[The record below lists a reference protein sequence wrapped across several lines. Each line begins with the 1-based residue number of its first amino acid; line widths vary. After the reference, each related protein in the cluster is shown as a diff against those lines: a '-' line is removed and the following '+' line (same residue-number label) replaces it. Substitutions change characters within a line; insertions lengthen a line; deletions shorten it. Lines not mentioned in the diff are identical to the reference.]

1 MSTRRNIEEGER
13 ASLTIG
19 DLAERVGMT
28 VRNLREWRT
37 LGLLPPA
44 ELRGRV
50 GYYDEAVVARVERI
64 KKLHEQG
71 FPLELIRRMLE
82 ASDGYGDDVMG
93 LASALR
99 APFRDEEAPVVDL
112 VELARRWGSV
122 NPAQLRRAEK
132 LGLIRRRR
140 GGRYEFTSARVARV
154 GEALHELGLSL
165 KETLDATAEI
175 RAHTDAIARLFEDV
189 WMKHIWEPFLAS
201 GAPDEKLPELRQTLA
216 EVQPLARDAVMALF
230 TVAMEAKIEEGIAR
244 EVERELSRP
253 APSGRAGSGARDRR
267 GSRSRRSSDP

>member
-1 MSTRRNIEEGER
+1 VSRQRNTEEGES
-13 ASLTIG
+13 APLTIG
-19 DLAERVGMT
+19 DLAGRVGMT

-44 ELRGRV
+44 QLQGRV
-50 GYYDEAVVARVERI
+50 GYYDESVVERVERI
-64 KKLHEQG
+64 KQLHGQG

-99 APFRDEEAPVVDL
+99 APFREEEAPVVDL

-122 NPAQLRRAEK
+122 SPAQLRRAQK

-140 GGRYEFTSARVARV
+140 GARYEFTSARVARV
-154 GEALHELGLSL
+154 GDALHELGLSL
-165 KETLDATAEI
+165 KQTLDATAQI
-175 RAHTDAIARLFEDV
+175 RAHSDAIAELFEDV

-201 GAPDEKLPELRQTLA
+201 GAPEERLPELRQTLA
-216 EVQPLARDAVMALF
+216 EVQPLALDAVVALF
-230 TVAMEAKIEEGIAR
+230 TVAMEARIEEGVAR
-244 EVERELSRP
+244 EVERELGKRARP
-253 APSGRAGSGARDRR
+253 DAR
-267 GSRSRRSSDP
+267 

>member
-1 MSTRRNIEEGER
+1 MPPQRNTQE
-13 ASLTIG
+13 SLTIG

-50 GYYDEAVVARVERI
+50 GYYDQSVVARVERI
-64 KKLHEQG
+64 KELHEQG

-99 APFRDEEAPVVDL
+99 APFREEKAPVVDL
-112 VELARRWGSV
+112 AELGRRWGSFS
-122 NPAQLRRAEK
+122 PAKLRRAEK

-140 GGRYEFTSARVARV
+140 GARYEFTSATVARV
-154 GEALHELGLSL
+154 GDALHELGLSL
-165 KETLDATAEI
+165 QETLDATAEI
-175 RAHTDAIARLFEDV
+175 RAHADAIAELFEAI
-189 WMKHIWEPFLAS
+189 WMRRIWEPFLES
-201 GAPDEKLPELRQTLA
+201 GAP
-216 EVQPLARDAVMALF
+216 
-230 TVAMEAKIEEGIAR
+230 
-244 EVERELSRP
+244 
-253 APSGRAGSGARDRR
+253 
-267 GSRSRRSSDP
+267 

>member
-1 MSTRRNIEEGER
+1 MSKRRNTQEQKSTELTVGE
-13 ASLTIG
+13 
-19 DLAERVGMT
+19 LAERVGMT

-50 GYYDEAVVARVERI
+50 GYYDESVVARVERI

-99 APFRDEEAPVVDL
+99 APFREEEEAPVVDL
-112 VELARRWGSV
+112 AELARRWGSV
-122 NPAQLRRAEK
+122 SPAKLRRAEK

-140 GGRYEFTSARVARV
+140 GARYEFTSATVARV
-154 GEALHELGLSL
+154 GDALHELGLSL
-165 KETLDATAEI
+165 KETLDATAKI
-175 RAHTDAIARLFEDV
+175 RANADAIAELFEQV
-189 WMKHIWEPFLAS
+189 WMRHIWEPFLES
-201 GAPDEKLPELRQTLA
+201 GAPEERLPELRQTLA
-216 EVQPLARDAVMALF
+216 EVQPLALDAVIAMF

-244 EVERELSRP
+244 EVEREL
-253 APSGRAGSGARDRR
+253 GKRDPR
-267 GSRSRRSSDP
+267 

>member
-1 MSTRRNIEEGER
+1 LPKRRNPQESNS
-13 ASLTIG
+13 AQLTIG

-37 LGLLPPA
+37 LGLLPAA

-50 GYYDEAVVARVERI
+50 GYYDDTVVARVERI
-64 KKLHEQG
+64 KEVHEQG

-82 ASDGYGDDVMG
+82 ASDGFGDDVMG

-99 APFRDEEAPVVDL
+99 GPFRDEEAPVVDL
-112 VELARRWGSV
+112 AQLARRWGSV
-122 NPAQLRRAEK
+122 SPAQLRRAEK

-140 GGRYEFTSARVARV
+140 GARYEFTSATIARV
-154 GEALHELGLSL
+154 GDALHELGLSL

-175 RAHTDAIARLFEDV
+175 RGHADAIAELFERV
-189 WMKHIWEPFLAS
+189 WMRHIWEPFLES
-201 GAPDEKLPELRQTLA
+201 GSPEERLPELQQTLA
-216 EVQPLARDAVMALF
+216 EVQPLALDAVVALF

-244 EVERELSRP
+244 EVERELAKRK
-253 APSGRAGSGARDRR
+253 RR
-267 GSRSRRSSDP
+267 

>member
-1 MSTRRNIEEGER
+1 LPTRRNPEESKSAG
-13 ASLTIG
+13 LTIG
-19 DLAERVGMT
+19 ELAERVGMT

-37 LGLLPPA
+37 LGLLPAA

-50 GYYDEAVVARVERI
+50 GYYDESVVARVERI
-64 KKLHEQG
+64 KELHEQG

-99 APFRDEEAPVVDL
+99 APFREEEAPVVDL
-112 VELARRWGSV
+112 AELARRWGSV
-122 NPAQLRRAEK
+122 SPAKLRRAEK

-140 GGRYEFTSARVARV
+140 GARYEFTSATVARV
-154 GEALHELGLSL
+154 GDTLHELGLSL

-175 RAHTDAIARLFEDV
+175 RAHADAIAEVFEQV
-189 WMKHIWEPFLAS
+189 WMRHIWEPFLES
-201 GAPDEKLPELRQTLA
+201 GAPEERLPELQQTLA
-216 EVQPLARDAVMALF
+216 EVQPLALDAVIAMF

-244 EVERELSRP
+244 EVEREL
-253 APSGRAGSGARDRR
+253 GKRDRR
-267 GSRSRRSSDP
+267 